1 MRSKNIYFL
10 AAAMVFFIIS
20 SCKNDNLSSADE
32 FFDHSFEF
40 DQLNFGLDS
49 TTENG
54 SERFQSFSDDSLNEE
69 YVAFLNKINATI
81 KIYNLDSLSGPSKT
95 IVFETSQGP
104 NSVGGYPNY
113 FDILNKDS
121 ILTYVDFS
129 GGAMTL
135 TDWEGKKINVY
146 DLSLDENLETNYFP
160 GFTSSAPV
168 YQLSKNQI
176 LFPYSVSKNN
186 TTGKPP
192 LFVLD
197 TESGE
202 LNYGLENLR
211 FYSHLDAEKIGGK
224 EFFKSA
230 LTYNSDQ
237 NAYAMILPLDDRVFL
252 VSPEMDMIQ
261 SYSLPDRDFLPFQP
275 LTKSRS
281 QYKSD
286 DRKYLYHRYGN
297 SRYSSIVYDK
307 WKQVYYRILLKGY
320 SKTEI
325 DAIVDQGKLIYSSFK
340 ISVFDSNFNQLLNHT
355 VQGSDSLSYNEFFVS
370 SKGLALRQL
379 SVTDENI
386 MSFGVFNLVEK

>member
-10 AAAMVFFIIS
+10 VVAMVFFIIS

-32 FFDHSFEF
+32 SFAYAFEF

-54 SERFQSFSDDSLNEE
+54 SQRFQSFSEDSLKKE
-69 YVAFLNKINATI
+69 YVAFLNQVNATI

-95 IVFETSQGP
+95 IVFETGQGP
-104 NSVGGYPNY
+104 NSVGGYPTY
-113 FDILNKDS
+113 FNILNKDS

-129 GGAMTL
+129 GGTMTL
-135 TDWEGKKINVY
+135 TDWNGLRIDIY
-146 DLSLDENLETNYFP
+146 TLPLFENLKTNYLP
-160 GFTSSAPV
+160 GFSTSAPL
-168 YQLSKNQI
+168 YQLSENQI

-186 TTGKPP
+186 TTGKSP

-202 LNYGLENLR
+202 LSYGLENLR
-211 FYSHLDAEKIGGK
+211 FYDHLDAEKIGGK

-230 LTYNSDQ
+230 ITYNSDQ
-237 NAYAMILPLDDRVFL
+237 NVYAMILPLDDRVFL
-252 VSPEMDMIQ
+252 VSPEMDMIE
-261 SYSLPDRDFLPFQP
+261 SYSLPDQDILPFQP

-325 DAIVDQGKLIYSSFK
+325 DAIVDQGKLVYSSFK

-379 SVTDENI
+379 SGTNEDI
-386 MSFGVFNLVEK
+386 MSFGIFNLVNK